1 MKEAKDEDDVVFDVP
16 KKNFASGSPCIKI
29 FRVHLV
35 FGSLL
40 QSRSL
45 VQVPVKK
52 GHYEVNNFFCITFYE
67 FYCSGRKY

>member
-1 MKEAKDEDDVVFDVP
+1 MKEAKDEDDVVFDDP

-45 VQVPVKK
+45 VQVPGIEKP
-52 GHYEVNNFFCITFYE
+52 
-67 FYCSGRKY
+67 S

>member
-1 MKEAKDEDDVVFDVP
+1 MSIKVNIPPEIKEAKDEDDVVFEDP

-35 FGSLL
+35 FGSRL

-45 VQVPVKK
+45 VQVPGIEKA
-52 GHYEVNNFFCITFYE
+52 
-67 FYCSGRKY
+67 S